1 MMAVRAPLPFSP
13 STNALFPTFSPFPEQ
28 PDSPRPRSAAPSGV
42 HMSVP
47 ERPRTAGENQLKS
60 PVINSITSPR
70 DPVAPSPVN
79 SDVTNF
85 EDVDQEV
92 EEDDTD
98 GGSTAGNSFVSGAP
112 QNLNDIQRAQII
124 SPLRNSLRGITT
136 PLKLDTQSII
146 DQQIRARVEEETEPQ
161 SAIHI
166 PTEFGKFPPTRTPAE
181 PPRQQDKQPS
191 RSKPEDQ
198 LAEQPKEAERSR
210 AGSTDSKNSESTVT
224 ESATLESNPV
234 QKPHGAPMPP
244 TPLQTS
250 LPPLPIHDWSRTPRA
265 QTRQDLNVLSR
276 PGSSLASILEGDTD
290 DHPSTDETGDEGPLD
305 PGFLRGAE
313 AELNALRN
321 ALSECWTLCNTLA
334 SLSHIHRERIFN
346 FSGRGDMHEQAWKAC
361 WKLCQNLYETRED
374 SGPNSFSHNSSRPT
388 LDLCRDFCQA
398 LFEVRVRDNETA
410 DSVLRVSFELNNHL
424 FNTHDRSLPEAFR
437 ERTLDFYI
445 TLCHRLMKQKS
456 KMAEETD
463 SLLRACW
470 SLAEM
475 LFSLRQNRREGK
487 KPDEELL
494 GSAILACWELC
505 DLFREGWTRIRPER
519 GTPRPSQTTFTQAF
533 HQAKRSGFAPLDE
546 NMNPRLLPETPT
558 TIFEDTVTTI
568 SPDEAPTPN
577 IVVLRAEEAS
587 RMSTTSSV
595 SSFSAGPYHRQPSPN
610 FRNPLSA
617 QPGPTSANYPRWSAN
632 SSTFSLPA
640 SAISEGGPAPAS
652 ATTVSTVR
660 TPAED
665 PTLILLKALFV
676 KAALATGLG
685 YSQSSGDPNLNSLHN
700 FVKNLPD
707 TAFGNQAWQM
717 SLLENYRKAI
727 MNDSGFR
734 NLGTAG
740 TVGERGKL
748 NSVEVGRAVMGMTS
762 CVYGFGWL
770 RDLYRYV
777 FGYYAEEAL
786 KANSSHTAGG
796 AGAGDGTHHP
806 GRRQPAAPGK
816 QQGIGVTAAVSL
828 VAAVM
833 DSTNNNNTG
842 NKNNPMP
849 NSATGPGQHAPG
861 GRAAGGGGVGR
872 ASSRGSTASNSSGG
886 GSASG
891 KSGTGGRRTVSQ

>member
-1 MMAVRAPLPFSP
+1 MAVRAPLAFSP
-13 STNALFPTFSPFPEQ
+13 ATNPLFSPFSPFPEH
-28 PDSPRPRSAAPSGV
+28 PASPA
-42 HMSVP
+42 
-47 ERPRTAGENQLKS
+47 RPRTAGASSVHMSGPERSNITGDNHLKAP
-60 PVINSITSPR
+60 PVTGNGITSPQ
-70 DPVAPSPVN
+70 DPVNPSPVS

-85 EDVDQEV
+85 EDVDEEF

-98 GGSTAGNSFVSGAP
+98 T
-112 QNLNDIQRAQII
+112 RR
-124 SPLRNSLRGITT
+124 SPLAEATSTPNDSQRLSVTSPARNNWQRMTS
-136 PLKLDTQSII
+136 PLTLDTVAILN
-146 DQQIRARVEEETEPQ
+146 QQIQARLEEETEPQ

-166 PTEFGKFPPTRTPAE
+166 PTEFGKFPSRQAPE
-181 PPRQQDKQPS
+181 HLSQPRVQGLLNKAG
-191 RSKPEDQ
+191 EDPI
-198 LAEQPKEAERSR
+198 APPKEAERAR
-210 AGSTDSKNSESTVT
+210 ADSTDSKRSDSTVT
-224 ESATLESNPV
+224 ESAALESTPTT
-234 QKPHGAPMPP
+234 KTHGVPMPP

-250 LPPLPIHDWSRTPRA
+250 LPPLPIPHDWSRTPRA

-290 DHPSTDETGDEGPLD
+290 DHPSTDETGDESQLD
-305 PGFLRGAE
+305 RSLRDAE

-334 SLSHIHRERIFN
+334 NLSHIHRARIFN
-346 FSGRGDMHEQAWKAC
+346 FSGRGDMQEQAWKAC
-361 WKLCQNLYETRED
+361 WKLCQTLYNTRED
-374 SGPNSFSHNSSRPT
+374 NGPEAFSHNSSRPT

-487 KPDEELL
+487 RPDEELL

-519 GTPRPSQTTFTQAF
+519 GTPRPSQATFTQAF
-533 HQAKRSGFAPLDE
+533 NQAKRSGFAPLDE
-546 NMNPRLLPETPT
+546 NANPRLFPETPT

-577 IVVLRAEEAS
+577 IFVLGADEAS
-587 RMSTTSSV
+587 RMSTTSSET
-595 SSFSAGPYHRQPSPN
+595 SISGGPPQRQPSPN
-610 FRNPLSA
+610 PRNPHSA
-617 QPGPTSANYPRWSAN
+617 QPGPSVASLANYARWSAN
-632 SSTFSLPA
+632 SSTLSLPA
-640 SAISEGGPAPAS
+640 SAISEGGPNPVS
-652 ATTVSTVR
+652 ATTVSTIR
-660 TPAED
+660 TPGED

-676 KAALATGLG
+676 KAALATGRRFTQT
-685 YSQSSGDPNLNSLHN
+685 SPDPNLNSLPN
-700 FVKNLPD
+700 FAKNLPD
-707 TAFGNQAWQM
+707 TAFGNQTWQV

-748 NSVEVGRAVMGMTS
+748 NPVEVGRAVLGMTS

-770 RDLYRYV
+770 KDLYRFV
-777 FGYYAEEAL
+777 FGFYVEEAL
-786 KANSSHTAGG
+786 KGGGSESHAAQTRVQTSGAGG
-796 AGAGDGTHHP
+796 GGGGGGGT
-806 GRRQPAAPGK
+806 GRRLTTGK
-816 QQGIGVTAAVSL
+816 QQGVGVTAAASL

-833 DSTNNNNTG
+833 GSGKTSSLNVPT
-842 NKNNPMP
+842 P
-849 NSATGPGQHAPG
+849 T
-861 GRAAGGGGVGR
+861 GGGGG
-872 ASSRGSTASNSSGG
+872 SSSSTKSTGSGG
-886 GSASG
+886 GNGSVKGSNN
-891 KSGTGGRRTVSQ
+891 GRRTISQ